1 MKEAHLKCQRD
12 IRADLGELLNCLYF
26 TKSPPL
32 LSVGGGVGGGER
44 ERENLSGAP
53 ADEQSVFERKEVLK
67 KERERVERHCCL

>member
-32 LSVGGGVGGGER
+32 LSVCVCVEK
-44 ERENLSGAP
+44 ENLSGAP
-53 ADEQSVFERKEVLK
+53 VDEQSVFERKQVLK
-67 KERERVERHCCL
+67 KERERVKRHCCL